1 MLRLSRLSWSRG
13 AAIVGLPN
21 IGKSTLF
28 NALTATKLA
37 KTGNYPFCTIKPN
50 VSKADVYD
58 ERLEKLSKFSGA
70 KQVVNVSVELTDVAG
85 LIAGSSKGKGLG
97 NQFLGDIRSCQ
108 CVLHLVRC
116 FENSESDKA
125 DPLSDI
131 TTIRDELCL
140 SDMQTMDKLVA
151 KLKKQRKPDDPE
163 LLFCERVSGELA
175 KGAMALGLAK
185 SDTESKWLSEFGLL
199 TAKKSMFV
207 LNVDDESITKGNA
220 WTDAVQAAFPTV
232 PSFRICATLEDE
244 LADLPQPEQAEL
256 LKAYGLQSTQTAV
269 LLRRVRQLLG
279 YESFFTVGPLTAHGW
294 SFRTGATARQAA
306 GVIHTDFEKHF
317 LRARVL
323 QWSEFVTSS
332 TLDHAER
339 RMRAVDAP
347 HIMTDGDVFVCDHNA
362 PRRD

>member
-1 MLRLSRLSWSRG
+1 MCPYRCTETRYLSPICGRYCARTS
-13 AAIVGLPN
+13 
-21 IGKSTLF
+21 KSF
-28 NALTATKLA
+28 
-37 KTGNYPFCTIKPN
+37 
-50 VSKADVYD
+50 
-58 ERLEKLSKFSGA
+58 
-70 KQVVNVSVELTDVAG
+70 AG
-85 LIAGSSKGKGLG
+85 EAS
-97 NQFLGDIRSCQ
+97 
-108 CVLHLVRC
+108 
-116 FENSESDKA
+116 
-125 DPLSDI
+125 
-131 TTIRDELCL
+131 
-140 SDMQTMDKLVA
+140 
-151 KLKKQRKPDDPE
+151 
-163 LLFCERVSGELA
+163 
-175 KGAMALGLAK
+175 
-185 SDTESKWLSEFGLL
+185 
-199 TAKKSMFV
+199 
-207 LNVDDESITKGNA
+207 
-220 WTDAVQAAFPTV
+220 
-232 PSFRICATLEDE
+232 
-244 LADLPQPEQAEL
+244 